1 MKKKKKK
8 NVFQKILALHSL
20 EFLYFAQLSFPIVI
34 NSFINCCTFFDPTIL
49 GRKRRNEPS
58 LWPPCPGCAL
68 PGAWVPACQEYVADR
83 SHPLL
88 PLTSGRA
95 AHLLLFLIRTG
106 PSFFSVSLTVVSS
119 FAFIVSH
126 WAPLRFIHK
135 LCRSGSHGVSARE
148 SPSPNKDLLGSLNIN

>member
-1 MKKKKKK
+1 MKHKSRVKKKKC
-8 NVFQKILALHSL
+8 FPEDFSIALV

-34 NSFINCCTFFDPTIL
+34 NSFINCCTFFDPPIL

-95 AHLLLFLIRTG
+95 AHLLLFLIRKG
-106 PSFFSVSLTVVSS
+106 PAFFSVFLTVVS
-119 FAFIVSH
+119 F
-126 WAPLRFIHK
+126 PL
-135 LCRSGSHGVSARE
+135 
-148 SPSPNKDLLGSLNIN
+148 SPSLSPTGPLCSLSTNCVAQGIILLQNHVSWQQ